1 MNQVLHNLL
10 ALVWQVP
17 VAFALGWRDILRRRG
32 RALLEFFGS
41 IKGGWILLIVSTL
54 TAICAALPWFDYQV
68 QFEEL
73 ETYGI
78 RSELWTLF
86 LLPGFLGIL
95 FPLIQFP
102 RRKSIQLGTAVI
114 VLLVWIA
121 GLIWPHQIHVD
132 FHPATSYQV
141 TVFYWIYPGLLI
153 GTILAT
159 LMLPPESGWNYS
171 GVMERLQNEPDHP
184 EN

>member
-1 MNQVLHNLL
+1 MLHQHIKIGFTGGGQLGEQ
-10 ALVWQVP
+10 LV
-17 VAFALGWRDILRRRG
+17 AHCGADFGIALG
-32 RALLEFFGS
+32 
-41 IKGGWILLIVSTL
+41 
-54 TAICAALPWFDYQV
+54 Q
-68 QFEEL
+68 
-73 ETYGI
+73 
-78 RSELWTLF
+78 
-86 LLPGFLGIL
+86 
-95 FPLIQFP
+95 
-102 RRKSIQLGTAVI
+102 I